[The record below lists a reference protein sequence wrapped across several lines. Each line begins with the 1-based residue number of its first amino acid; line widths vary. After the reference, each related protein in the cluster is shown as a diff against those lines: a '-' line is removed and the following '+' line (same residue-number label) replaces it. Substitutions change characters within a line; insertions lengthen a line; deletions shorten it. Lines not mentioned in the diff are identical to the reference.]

1 MPCVTRYSTK
11 TVGLTPNQ
19 LWSGNMFIIKE
30 NKNVQTHLSRY
41 YTVDKLGSRALV
53 QQWVYHMHRFKK
65 EQQVQIQAE
74 LTSQSK
80 CKQIDFIAGNFS
92 KPKLLQWTLTTF
104 GKIHLPTIYTK
115 KIIMD
120 PHSLIIA
127 KHYVY
132 IHIYFRVWHVITG
145 FCASTS
151 TYQTLVIYPS
161 GRTHSTIHF
170 QYV

>member
-1 MPCVTRYSTK
+1 MPCVTRYSTE

-92 KPKLLQWTLTTF
+92 KPKLL
-104 GKIHLPTIYTK
+104 
-115 KIIMD
+115 
-120 PHSLIIA
+120 
-127 KHYVY
+127 
-132 IHIYFRVWHVITG
+132 
-145 FCASTS
+145 
-151 TYQTLVIYPS
+151 
-161 GRTHSTIHF
+161 
-170 QYV
+170 